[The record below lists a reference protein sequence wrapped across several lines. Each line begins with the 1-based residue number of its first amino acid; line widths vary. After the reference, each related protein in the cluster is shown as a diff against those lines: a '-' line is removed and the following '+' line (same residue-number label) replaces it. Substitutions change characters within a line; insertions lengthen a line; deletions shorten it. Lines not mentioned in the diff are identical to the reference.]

1 MAKSSK
7 DDVQSRQDILVE
19 IVRKGNYVT
28 KSAILEDLNDIL
40 GKKEISLPTLSR
52 DLDAL
57 RIAKPKGSNYYACTL
72 DLKEEFDRN
81 STIAAILKNTTS
93 DSSRD
98 VDFLSIQVTEDL
110 ADYIG
115 KKLLDLYPD
124 LLMDYIP
131 TKKHVILMVRPVQ
144 KSLAKDKLYDLLK
157 KGKKG

>member
-19 IVRKGNYVT
+19 IVRKGKYVT
-28 KSAILEDLNDIL
+28 KSAILKVLNGTL

-144 KSLAKDKLYDLLK
+144 KSLAKDKLYDLLR
-157 KGKKG
+157 KGSKG

>member
-28 KSAILEDLNDIL
+28 KSAILEDLNDTL
-40 GKKEISLPTLSR
+40 GEKEISLPTLSR

-81 STIAAILKNTTS
+81 STIAAILKNTIS
-93 DSSRD
+93 NSSRD

-131 TKKHVILMVRPVQ
+131 TKKHVIMMVRPAQ